1 MLGAK
6 GLTQMR
12 AYRWRRVLRRTGQW
26 VEADGAP
33 AVSKAAT
40 VKKRRPAVRFARV
53 AVSDTPPPSASM
65 LLRLVLTNGRRAE
78 LEIGGVAATRRGDR
92 RSRAGGVIRPIA
104 AAVVYLCVAPTDL
117 RKQAASLALLV
128 EQGLKRDVFAPA
140 LYVFSNARRDRIR
153 ILYWERNGLVLWSKR
168 LESERFIWPRMTE
181 GDTVSMSGGE
191 LNQLLDGFD
200 VWAQGHRELQ
210 LKRVG

>member
-1 MLGAK
+1 M
-6 GLTQMR
+6 
-12 AYRWRRVLRRTGQW
+12 
-26 VEADGAP
+26 
-33 AVSKAAT
+33 
-40 VKKRRPAVRFARV
+40 
-53 AVSDTPPPSASM
+53 
-65 LLRLVLTNGRRAE
+65 
-78 LEIGGVAATRRGDR
+78 
-92 RSRAGGVIRPIA
+92 IRPSA

-128 EQGLKRDVFAPA
+128 EQSLKRDIFAPA

-168 LESERFIWPRMTE
+168 LESERFIWPRMAD

-200 VWAQGHRELQ
+200 VWAQGHRELL